1 MYISVLQ
8 RELLRPAPF
17 ISGIPQIQPGLNKL
31 ADFAQS
37 ASFGQQAP
45 RISGRLAAMIRQQ
58 AEEFIIQTE
67 QHGRMYLK
75 FYPLTSIQT
84 TGKELTKRN
93 EYSFQFVNPE
103 MGKEYYFRLKMIDL
117 DGTFA
122 YSRIVRAN
130 ASGKENSFFYPN
142 PASEK
147 IQLHAGEIQ
156 NSSKLLSVQK

>member
-1 MYISVLQ
+1 
-8 RELLRPAPF
+8 
-17 ISGIPQIQPGLNKL
+17 
-31 ADFAQS
+31 
-37 ASFGQQAP
+37 
-45 RISGRLAAMIRQQ
+45 
-58 AEEFIIQTE
+58 
-67 QHGRMYLK
+67 MYLN

-117 DGTFA
+117 DGIFA
-122 YSRIVRAN
+122 YSRIVWTNAN
-130 ASGKENSFFYPN
+130 GKENSFFYPN